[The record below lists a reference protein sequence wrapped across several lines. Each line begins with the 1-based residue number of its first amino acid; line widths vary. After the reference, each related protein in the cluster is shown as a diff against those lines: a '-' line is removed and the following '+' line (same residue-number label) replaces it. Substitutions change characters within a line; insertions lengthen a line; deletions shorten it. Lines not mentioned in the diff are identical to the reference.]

1 MLGNLLPD
9 LLKGLLVT
17 IELTLLG
24 FVGAVVLGT
33 VIAVFRIA
41 PVPPLRWVGTAWVG
55 VFRNLPALVLLV
67 LWVFGLPE
75 VGITTGLFTSAV
87 ICFSLTFSATVCE
100 IVRSGIGGVAV
111 GQSEAARAI
120 GLGFGPSLRYIILPQ
135 AFRSMVQPLGSVFIA
150 IVLNTSLAAAVG
162 VGELTYQSQVLT
174 LQYSEALVTFIVA
187 AALYVVVALGVGW
200 VTARIE
206 RRVSLVER
214 AVA

>member
-1 MLGNLLPD
+1 MLGDLLPD

-17 IELTLLG
+17 IELSLLG
-24 FVGAVVLGT
+24 FAGAVVLGT
-33 VIAVFRIA
+33 IIAVFRIS

-75 VGITTGLFTSAV
+75 VGVTTGLFTSAV

-111 GQSEAARAI
+111 GQAEAARAI
-120 GLGFGPSLRYIILPQ
+120 GLGFRQSLWLVILPQ

-150 IVLNTSLAAAVG
+150 VVLNTSLAAAVG
-162 VGELTYQSQVLT
+162 VAELTYQSQALT
-174 LQYSEALVTFIVA
+174 IQYSEALVTFLVA
-187 AALYVVVALGVGW
+187 AVFYVVVALGVGW
-200 VTARIE
+200 VTGRLE
-206 RRVSLVER
+206 RRVAPAGAR
-214 AVA
+214 A